1 MKVDTIDHV
10 TLSQLVAAGAINSA
24 HVVGQSGGWA
34 ITVKYGTAER
44 MLAAQRSK
52 QVRQFKRMETLV
64 CYLQGIGISRF
75 DVDIGNYVPETT
87 ARPDRAQALRQAH
100 EAAAH
105 GRWFRNEV
113 EQSLERGRCAGCTMD
128 ITRCGEARYRQ
139 PTCGTFCPFEVKHN

>member
-105 GRWFRNEV
+105 DRWFRNEV
-113 EQSLERGRCAGCTMD
+113 EQALREADAPDAQWISYGAVKQD
-128 ITRCGEARYRQ
+128 IASQRAALFARLR
-139 PTCGTFCPFEVKHN
+139 

>member
-105 GRWFRNEV
+105 DRWFRNEV
-113 EQSLERGRCAGCTMD
+113 EQALREADAPDAQWISHGAVKQD
-128 ITRCGEARYRQ
+128 IASQRAALFARLR
-139 PTCGTFCPFEVKHN
+139 